1 MPYPNPKTTQRTS
14 NKLISEYES
23 QEMPRILGR
32 NMTVSILDK
41 DYLKF
46 GILDTYY
53 RLNNTGLFRFCS
65 WFFLFAVGFYCS
77 SISMKF
83 HGRIILRRKP
93 TDMKYY
99 MCFRVCKVYHIMYD
113 KLRHIRNGQ
122 ASYSIKRVLR
132 LIT

>member
-65 WFFLFAVGFYCS
+65 WFFFICS
-77 SISMKF
+77 WFLLQFNIHEIPWEDNTQEKAHRYEILYVLQSMQSIS
-83 HGRIILRRKP
+83 HH
-93 TDMKYY
+93 
-99 MCFRVCKVYHIMYD
+99 V
-113 KLRHIRNGQ
+113 
-122 ASYSIKRVLR
+122 
-132 LIT
+132 

>member
-46 GILDTYY
+46 GILKMTE
-53 RLNNTGLFRFCS
+53 RMSNS
-65 WFFLFAVGFYCS
+65 
-77 SISMKF
+77 K
-83 HGRIILRRKP
+83 
-93 TDMKYY
+93 
-99 MCFRVCKVYHIMYD
+99 
-113 KLRHIRNGQ
+113 
-122 ASYSIKRVLR
+122 
-132 LIT
+132 